1 MFTATGVGSTI
12 VRELATI
19 TGEHAQRIE
28 GDLSQY
34 GAELT
39 IPDGSHR
46 YVLAAGVLHG
56 RAVQDLTPEQVRETL
71 AVNLV
76 SVVRICDTVLRR
88 DPKARICII
97 GSQSGCRW
105 SFDELYALAKG
116 AVHRYVEQRP
126 TRCCQQLVAVAPP
139 IIADSGMTMRR
150 HDYPAV
156 LATRPHC
163 RAVDVARVVHRL
175 LWTPRELAPSG
186 LVVPVPAGNVM
197 A

>member
-1 MFTATGVGSTI
+1 MFIATGVGSTI
-12 VRELATI
+12 VRELATL
-19 TGEHAQRIE
+19 TGEEARRIE

-34 GAELT
+34 GTELA
-39 IPDGSHR
+39 IPEGSHR

-56 RAVQDLTPEQVRETL
+56 RLVSELTADEIRETL

-76 SVVRICDTVLRR
+76 SVVRICETVLKR
-88 DPKARICII
+88 DPKARICVI
-97 GSQSGCRW
+97 GSQSGSRW
-105 SFDELYALAKG
+105 SFDALYALAKG
-116 AVHRYVEQRP
+116 AAHRYVEQRQ

-163 RAVDVARVVHRL
+163 RAIDVARVVHRL

-186 LVVPVPAGNVM
+186 LVVPVLAGAVM
-197 A
+197 P